1 MLKRL
6 FDWQPGSVYAVA
18 VATVF
23 GKRKAAGIEE
33 PNGWIFLAGF
43 VYFDVG
49 VAV

>member
-6 FDWQPGSVYAVA
+6 FDWQPGGVYAVA

-23 GKRKAAGIEE
+23 GKRKTAGIEE
-33 PNGWIFLAGF
+33 SNGRIFRAGF
-43 VYFDVG
+43 VHFDVG